1 MKVPVGNFQTGSV
14 RTIETL
20 LFDELEHSKAETQAM
35 QAWRQNTSSLGIS
48 LARAWG
54 AKAHLELKPD
64 LGHGTAKIQS

>member
-35 QAWRQNTSSLGIS
+35 QA
-48 LARAWG
+48 
-54 AKAHLELKPD
+54 
-64 LGHGTAKIQS
+64 